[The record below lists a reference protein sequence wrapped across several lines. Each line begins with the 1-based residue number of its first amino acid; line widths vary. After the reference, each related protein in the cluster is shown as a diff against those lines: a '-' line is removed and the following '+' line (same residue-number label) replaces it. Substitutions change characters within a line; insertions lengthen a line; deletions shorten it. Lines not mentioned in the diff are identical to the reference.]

1 MSEIAPNTGEGN
13 APDLSALLGSLGQK
27 EGGPDLSSLLGMIT
41 GGGPE
46 GEPAGSG
53 GGGVDFA
60 SLLGMLG
67 GIAGG
72 GEEKP
77 PPPPSPAPE
86 AAGGLPFDPA
96 LLSTL
101 SRAMKALREP
111 DRNIQLLQALRPF
124 LEPERQKKVDEA
136 VKILHLMRL
145 APLIQESG
153 VLGDLLGCG
162 GDFPLALAAPL
173 PPDQHRKDQTSM
185 TPETWEE
192 MEHRAAEEARAY
204 HRQAAPPAPAPA
216 PQRAGAPAPPPRRRG
231 LLGRLSGDQLL
242 LGALLCLLV
251 QEEADPQLIL
261 AVAYILMA

>member
-1 MSEIAPNTGEGN
+1 MSEMAPNTGEGN

-27 EGGPDLSSLLGMIT
+27 EGGADLSSLLGMIT
-41 GGGPE
+41 GGGRA
-46 GEPAGSG
+46 GAPAGR
-53 GGGVDFA
+53 GGVDLA
-60 SLLGMLG
+60 ARLGRRG
-67 GIAGG
+67 GSAGG

-77 PPPPSPAPE
+77 PPPPGPAPE

-153 VLGDLLGCG
+153 VLGDLLG
-162 GDFPLALAAPL
+162 
-173 PPDQHRKDQTSM
+173 
-185 TPETWEE
+185 
-192 MEHRAAEEARAY
+192 
-204 HRQAAPPAPAPA
+204 
-216 PQRAGAPAPPPRRRG
+216 
-231 LLGRLSGDQLL
+231 
-242 LGALLCLLV
+242 
-251 QEEADPQLIL
+251 
-261 AVAYILMA
+261 

>member
-1 MSEIAPNTGEGN
+1 M
-13 APDLSALLGSLGQK
+13 DL
-27 EGGPDLSSLLGMIT
+27 
-41 GGGPE
+41 
-46 GEPAGSG
+46 
-53 GGGVDFA
+53 A

-77 PPPPSPAPE
+77 PPPPGPAPE

-153 VLGDLLGCG
+153 VLGDLLG
-162 GDFPLALAAPL
+162 
-173 PPDQHRKDQTSM
+173 
-185 TPETWEE
+185 
-192 MEHRAAEEARAY
+192 
-204 HRQAAPPAPAPA
+204 
-216 PQRAGAPAPPPRRRG
+216 
-231 LLGRLSGDQLL
+231 
-242 LGALLCLLV
+242 
-251 QEEADPQLIL
+251 
-261 AVAYILMA
+261 